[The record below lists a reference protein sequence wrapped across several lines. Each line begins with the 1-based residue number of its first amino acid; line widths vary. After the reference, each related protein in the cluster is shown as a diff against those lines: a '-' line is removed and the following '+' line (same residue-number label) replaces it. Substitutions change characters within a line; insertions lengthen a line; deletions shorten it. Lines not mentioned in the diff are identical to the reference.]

1 MIENLS
7 SSNDKVLAFRV
18 EGKITTKDIEE
29 IYALIKA
36 KVAYEQ
42 PMYIYMEMKEFPGMT
57 FQSVWEEIK
66 QLVPDFTS
74 IIKHIE
80 KVALVTD
87 QQWIQKL
94 ADAASFVLSNVE
106 QKSFTFN
113 EREEAQ
119 KWVGM

>member
-1 MIENLS
+1 MIQTLS
-7 SSNDKVLAFRV
+7 ASNDKVLAFRV

-80 KVALVTD
+80 KVALVSD
-87 QQWIQKL
+87 QQWVQKL

-106 QKSFTFN
+106 QKSFNFN

-119 KWVGM
+119 KWIGM